1 MSRAGRRI
9 LSSVRKARAFA
20 RGEIEKGFVV
30 HLPDEVNVRLIR
42 KRLGLTRIEFSN
54 RFGFSPD
61 AVKEW
66 ETGRRTP
73 DRSARV
79 LLKIVEHE
87 PDAVR
92 RGARRVMP

>member
-1 MSRAGRRI
+1 MSKAGKRI

-20 RGEIEKGFVV
+20 RGETDKGFVV
-30 HLPDEVNVRLIR
+30 HVPDEVNVRAIR
-42 KRLGLTRIEFSN
+42 KRLTLTRIEFAK

-87 PDAVR
+87 PEAVR
-92 RGARRVMP
+92 RALAA

>member
-1 MSRAGRRI
+1 MSKAGRRI

-20 RGEIEKGFVV
+20 RGETDKGFVV
-30 HLPDEVNVRLIR
+30 HVPDEVNVRAIR
-42 KRLGLTRIEFSN
+42 KRLALTRVEFAN

-87 PDAVR
+87 PEAVR
-92 RGARRVMP
+92 RALAA